1 MEQES
6 RALQELS
13 ELDRKLALTEDPV
26 ELKKGSDAIETIRD
40 FARRSH
46 MSLEIVN
53 RAFYERVKWDRKR
66 GKWISENIK
75 AGNPQFQ
82 PAGGIG
88 LVNIDTSENE
98 SIYCQKLL
106 EILDKKVLELV
117 GLCTSG
123 LKEASK
129 AALLRY
135 ATSGSGEYDDPELP
149 PGTYEVIYA
158 DPGWQYENFNTQ
170 NAAQVLYTTWPA
182 EEIAKKFSSAIE
194 KISSLYSVL
203 FLWAVNPLLPEA
215 LQVMDAWGFRY
226 KTNLAWVKPT
236 PLGKAWWARSQHELL
251 LIGVRSKTRK
261 PAIVP
266 ASVLFCERGEHSEKP
281 EEFRTQIE
289 MMYPAGSWLEIFA
302 KKKAAGWEVYG
313 DEVES

>member
-13 ELDRKLALTEDPV
+13 ELDRILAVTEDPV
-26 ELKKGSDAIETIRD
+26 ELKKGSDAIETIRG
-40 FARRSH
+40 FASRSH

-53 RAFYERVKWDRKR
+53 RAFFERVKWDRKR
-66 GKWISENIK
+66 GAWIEKNIPK
-75 AGNPQFQ
+75 HNEKNDS
-82 PAGGIG
+82 
-88 LVNIDTSENE
+88 VVTSRLRDIETSWDE
-98 SIYCQKLL
+98 SAYCQKLL

-135 ATSGSGEYDDPELP
+135 ATSGSSDYDDPELP
-149 PGTYEVIYA
+149 AGTYEVIYA
-158 DPGWQYENFNTQ
+158 DPGWQYDNFNTQ

-182 EEIAKKFSSAIE
+182 DEIAKKFGAAIE
-194 KISSLYSVL
+194 KVSSLYSVL
-203 FLWAVNPLLPEA
+203 FLWAVNPMLPEA

-226 KTNLAWVKPT
+226 KTNLAWVKPA

-261 PAIVP
+261 PAMVP

-281 EEFRTQIE
+281 EEFRIQIE
-289 MMYPAGSWLEIFA
+289 MMYPAGSWLELFA
-302 KKKAAGWEVYG
+302 RKKSEGWEVYG
-313 DEVES
+313 DEARS